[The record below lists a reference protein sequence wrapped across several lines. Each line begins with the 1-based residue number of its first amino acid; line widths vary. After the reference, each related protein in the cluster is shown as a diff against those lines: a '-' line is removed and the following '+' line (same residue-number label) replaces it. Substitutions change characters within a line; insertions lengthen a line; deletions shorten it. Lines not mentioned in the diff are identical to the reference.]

1 MSKTLEFKVFC
12 FEAYRSEKKL
22 SGRETMILFKQYGVF
37 EYLTIGYD
45 VLHTTGRDFII
56 QDIDEFIK
64 VRMK

>member
-22 SGRETMILFKQYGVF
+22 SGRETMILFKQSGVV